1 MAPCPANK
9 SLSCLYAACLTH
21 LLIES
26 FRQRF
31 QPSWIWLC
39 VNCYSYFWGSC
50 VHLKRNLKFASRYL
64 MIIYGR
70 FSFAVACIATC
81 LTDHAI
87 GCSNEDFR
95 LLKHNAVE
103 IGLSMFRSNRTTRR
117 MEATNCAETWLL
129 TCQPT
134 LRHIRKMEFIIR
146 LLWESHIFQQ
156 P

>member
-1 MAPCPANK
+1 
-9 SLSCLYAACLTH
+9 
-21 LLIES
+21 
-26 FRQRF
+26 
-31 QPSWIWLC
+31 
-39 VNCYSYFWGSC
+39 
-50 VHLKRNLKFASRYL
+50 

-87 GCSNEDFR
+87 DCSNEDFR

-103 IGLSMFRSNRTTRR
+103 IGLSTFRSNRTTRR

-134 LRHIRKMEFIIR
+134 LRHIPEDGIYHQTAMRI
-146 LLWESHIFQQ
+146 SHISTALTKRIQVM
-156 P
+156 